1 MYEQCRIWLVKGGI
15 IGSTQYTNSGSYK
28 YMIISMIKRDLRGR
42 YKGSLIGFVWNYIV
56 PISQILVYYLIFTE
70 ILKTGIESYGVYLI
84 SGVIPWF
91 FFSESVGEGA
101 GSFVSYSELVKKN
114 YFPRYIIPL
123 VTVTSKLVN
132 FIIAYILGM
141 IICAIFQYQFP
152 VTALLVPVIVVLLYL
167 FSLGIACALSA
178 INVYL
183 RDVQYITNVVLIVLV
198 WLSPIMYMRSF
209 IENTIMLAILDI
221 NPVTCYIDIFHEL
234 VYYGTIPDIGTWAL
248 TIMWSLLA
256 LAIGGIVL
264 KVTQKRLAE
273 LL

>member
-1 MYEQCRIWLVKGGI
+1 M
-15 IGSTQYTNSGSYK
+15 IGNSQYSDSGSYK
-28 YMIISMIKRDLRGR
+28 YMIISMIRRELRGR
-42 YKGSLIGFVWNYIV
+42 YKGSLIGFIWNYIF

-91 FFSESVGEGA
+91 FFSESVGEGS
-101 GSFVSYSELVKKN
+101 GSFVAYAELVKKN

-141 IICAIFQYQFP
+141 IILAAFDYHFP
-152 VTALLVPVIVVLLYL
+152 PSTLLVPIIVILLYL
-167 FSLGIACALSA
+167 FSLGAACALSA

-183 RDVQYITNVVLIVLV
+183 RDVQYITNVVLIILV

-209 IENTIMLAILDI
+209 IDNTLMLAILDI
-221 NPVTCYIDIFHEL
+221 NPITIYIEIFHEL
-234 VYYGTIPDIGTWAL
+234 VYYGSVPEIGTWAL
-248 TIMWSLLA
+248 AVMWSSLL
-256 LAIGGIVL
+256 LIIGGIVL